1 MAVRENAQCQPLGI
15 GSKRWIGSPDN
26 VALAQEQATQPRL
39 EHGQAD
45 PSLVIACSDGSGQ
58 GV

>member
-1 MAVRENAQCQPLGI
+1 MAVCENAQCQPLGI
-15 GSKRWIGSPDN
+15 DSKRWIGSPDN

-45 PSLVIACSDGSGQ
+45 LRLVIACSEGSGQ
-58 GV
+58 GI